1 MMRSNRKPHLRTVKL
16 RRWRWSDHD
25 GPARL
30 RAQLDRDGIAHFRAP
45 EFIDLAD
52 QPRVLLRRLLGPRE
66 SIARLLSTEIR
77 VQAQSRSY
85 SDSNVEAL
93 MHTDN
98 AIALPP
104 ALQVMACVRKA
115 ELGGESTFVD
125 AWPLLRGIREE
136 DPKLFA
142 SLYSHV
148 RLHRC
153 VNGFLFR
160 PTVAWRY
167 GNLVLTHGSSTF
179 EWDVLGRRFQE
190 WVDRAPRIRFL
201 AEPGDVFVANNLR
214 LFHGRQS
221 FEGKR
226 FFKRILAWPS
236 TPMASPADLNAPAK
250 KEWKRMRAASAAHA
264 AEIREDFV
272 PDEPSTE
279 GLRRFAIVSSY
290 FAGEPLP
297 DLVARHGVEEW
308 QIDYWAESALRAF
321 PAILGNLPEKKGHY
335 ERLHEAWAALPSRNR
350 PVIGPE
356 K

>member
-1 MMRSNRKPHLRTVKL
+1 MRTTRKPRFRTVKP
-16 RRWRWSDHD
+16 RRWVWSPKT
-25 GPARL
+25 GPERL
-30 RAQLDRDGIAHFRAP
+30 RADLDRDGIAYFRAP
-45 EFIDLAD
+45 ELIKLASA
-52 QPRVLLRRLLGPRE
+52 PRELLQHLLGPRE
-66 SIARLLSTEIR
+66 SIARLLSTDIR

-104 ALQVMACVRKA
+104 AIQVMACVRKA
-115 ELGGESTFVD
+115 ELGGASTFVD
-125 AWPLLRGIREE
+125 TWPLLRQIRDE
-136 DPKLFA
+136 DPKLFR
-142 SLYSHV
+142 SLYSQV

-167 GNLVLTHGSSTF
+167 GNMVITHGSSHF
-179 EWDVLGRRFQE
+179 EWDVLGRRFQA

-214 LFHGRQS
+214 LFHGRES
-221 FEGKR
+221 FKGKR

-236 TPMASPADLNAPAK
+236 MPLKSPADLTTLAK
-250 KEWKRMRAASAAHA
+250 KEWKRIRVASAAHN
-264 AEIREDFV
+264 AEVREDFV
-272 PDEPSTE
+272 PDEQSTE

-297 DLVARHGVEEW
+297 ELVARHGVEEW

-321 PAILGNLPEKKGHY
+321 PAILGNLPEKRAHY
-335 ERLHEAWAALPSRNR
+335 ERLHQAWSALPSRNR

-356 K
+356 T